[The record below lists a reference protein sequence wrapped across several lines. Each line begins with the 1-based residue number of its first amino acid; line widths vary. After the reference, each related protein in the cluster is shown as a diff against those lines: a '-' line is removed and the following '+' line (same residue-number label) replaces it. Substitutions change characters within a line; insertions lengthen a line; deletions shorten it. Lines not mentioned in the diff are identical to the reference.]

1 MQQTP
6 QARVF
11 VTQEMPKLDYTPAEK
26 FGEVVFLAR
35 NDFSPVASSL
45 INVDLMTSIKSG
57 LRGFDETNDYVVF
70 SGSPV
75 VAAAVFAHL
84 GKMVQS
90 IRLLRWNNR
99 DNTYTPM
106 RINL

>member
-1 MQQTP
+1 MSQAP

-45 INVDLMTSIKSG
+45 INVDLMGSIKSG
-57 LRGFDETNDYVVF
+57 LKNFNESVDYVVF
-70 SGSPV
+70 SGSPI
-75 VAAAVFAHL
+75 VAAAVFAQL
-84 GKMVQS
+84 GKTVQS